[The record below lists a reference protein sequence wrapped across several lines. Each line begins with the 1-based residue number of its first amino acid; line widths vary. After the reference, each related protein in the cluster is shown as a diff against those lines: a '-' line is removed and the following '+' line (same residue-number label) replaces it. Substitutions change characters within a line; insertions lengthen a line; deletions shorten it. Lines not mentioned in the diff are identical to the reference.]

1 ADKVAVSRPSRS
13 RLRIDASFLPNGRRF
28 ATFRAREVRRI
39 KMDLG
44 GGDDLARVAEDVA
57 VPVTIQ
63 GGAGN
68 DRLQGGRG
76 PDTLL
81 GEEAN
86 DMLLGRGGDDR
97 LAGGPGRDLL
107 VGGLG
112 SDSLQ
117 GGEDGDLLIG
127 GDLRHEDG
135 RALAQV
141 MAEWAANEPND
152 LRLRRLL

>member
-1 ADKVAVSRPSRS
+1 
-13 RLRIDASFLPNGRRF
+13 
-28 ATFRAREVRRI
+28 
-39 KMDLG
+39 
-44 GGDDLARVAEDVA
+44 
-57 VPVTIQ
+57 

-81 GEEAN
+81 GEEGN

-112 SDSLQ
+112 RDTLQ

-135 RALAQV
+135 RAPAQV

-152 LRLRRLL
+152 LRLLRLLLGGKAGERKHRLGLLDARALATNGVPDDLWGGPGRDWFLALPKDTVHDRQPDERTSF